1 MFYCQE
7 ELWCSDLAQSRIHQM
22 TLLLNYIFSCFK
34 FSLVIRLSYH
44 TSIDFCR
51 VKTIFKYTFKVALF
65 SKLIRRVV

>member
-1 MFYCQE
+1 
-7 ELWCSDLAQSRIHQM
+7 M